1 MRIMQE
7 ILIQE
12 DQPQV
17 FCLLLATH
25 QQDGV
30 QNCNNVLQHP
40 QQRQSTTALVNVQS
54 TPYGT

>member
-1 MRIMQE
+1 MRIMQK

-12 DQPQV
+12 NQPQV
-17 FCLLLATH
+17 FYLLLATY
-25 QQDGV
+25 QQVAV

-40 QQRQSTTALVNVQS
+40 QQRKSTTALVNVKN

>member
-7 ILIQE
+7 ILKQE

-17 FCLLLATH
+17 FCLLLETH
-25 QQDGV
+25 QQISV

-40 QQRQSTTALVNVQS
+40 QQKQSTTTLVNVQN
-54 TPYGT
+54 TLYGA

>member
-7 ILIQE
+7 ILKQE

-17 FCLLLATH
+17 FCLLLETH
-25 QQDGV
+25 QQISV

-40 QQRQSTTALVNVQS
+40 Q
-54 TPYGT
+54 